1 MSKKKQNR
9 KNEFIPTIIMTVG
22 IIAMVG
28 IAMSPTKL
36 ITLVILL
43 VTLATLLLLSRYIP
57 NDNKK

>member
-43 VTLATLLLLSRYIP
+43 VTLATLLLLSRHIP